1 MGRVGGYIV
10 NSLPGMKPRNCDTT
24 EEICSYDRE
33 IYKVSRPYFANF
45 KHNIPIPMTT
55 TFSEH
60 QYDMRYPL
68 GIEHHWWTHARNQLL
83 AKLLLRESGSTDS
96 LLEVGCGRGVVVKSL
111 KDSGFNIRGV
121 ELAEVKPMHGA
132 QLLVESGTDAFELP
146 LERRSEVT
154 GILMLDVIEH
164 LPDPEQFLKK
174 LESSFPKLAVVII
187 TVPACPELWSENDTF
202 CGHYRRYT
210 LDTLE
215 QLSKDLNWTT
225 KNAGYF
231 FRLPY
236 LPMRLVS
243 LLGIHPAAKLNP
255 PGKTTRSLHRL
266 VSSAC
271 QLEEEL
277 LPPRI
282 RGSSAYAVYYPG
294 RA

>member
-1 MGRVGGYIV
+1 MGHVGGYIV
-10 NSLPGMKPRNCDTT
+10 KARSGMKPRTCDTNA
-24 EEICSYDRE
+24 ENCLYDRKV
-33 IYKVSRPYFANF
+33 YKVARPYFANF
-45 KHNIPIPMTT
+45 KDNLFIPMTT

-60 QYDMRYPL
+60 QYDMRYPK

-83 AKLLLRESGSTDS
+83 VKLLLRESGSTNF

-111 KDSGFNIRGV
+111 KESGFNIHGV
-121 ELAEVKPMHGA
+121 ELAEVKPMDGA
-132 QLLVESGTDAFELP
+132 QLLVDSGTDAFELP
-146 LERRSEVT
+146 MERRSEVT
-154 GILMLDVIEH
+154 GILLLDVIEH
-164 LPDPEQFLKK
+164 LPEPELFLKK

-202 CGHYRRYT
+202 CGHYRRYS
-210 LDTLE
+210 LETLE

-243 LLGIHPAAKLNP
+243 LLGIHPNAKLNP
-255 PGKTTRSLHRL
+255 PGGAMRLLHRL
-266 VSSAC
+266 ISAAC
-271 QLEEEL
+271 QLEEAI